1 VSDTLLDTAH
11 SSTLNAHGLSSNAT
25 QRGRPWGLVVAAW
38 AVALTAL
45 APIGFLL
52 LESWRAGW
60 AAITAVLFR
69 HLTVSLLVNT
79 IEMTVLV
86 TAIAAVLGVGA
97 AWLLE
102 RTDLPFRRFFFVA
115 LLIPAAIPDFIETFG
130 WVGVWPALRGLW
142 GAVFVLSL
150 AVYPFVML
158 PVVAGLRRIDQGRE
172 EVARNL
178 GSSTLRTFVRVTLP
192 ELAVPIAGGCLV
204 VALQLL
210 AEYGSFQIL
219 GFRTFTTEIFAAF
232 QVGFDAAAAAALSL
246 VLVLLSAVLVRCEAA
261 AGQGGRSL
269 MTSEGLA
276 PRRLALGRLRPF
288 ATLLAL
294 ALVGLALVVPVGEII
309 RLLAH
314 PGPALLPSASI
325 WSPLGHTVLYAALA
339 GVLAV
344 SGATVVA
351 LCSHRTRGWLT
362 RLPSAASLVPLAV
375 PGVVVALAFTFMA
388 EHYFQGRLYQTSTL
402 LVVAYAV
409 MFLPLA
415 LVGIRASLSQVPAS
429 LNEVAASLGVRPLAQ
444 FFRITLP
451 LIAPG
456 IGVGFAL
463 VFLTT
468 LTELTAT
475 LVLIPTGVQTLAT
488 QFWSYQS
495 NLAYGQAAPY
505 AAAMIVVAALPL
517 ALVSGLGLR
526 RGRRS

>member
-1 VSDTLLDTAH
+1 MSDTLLDTAH
-11 SSTLNAHGLSSNAT
+11 SSTLNAHGLSSNAA

-172 EVARNL
+172 EVARSL

-246 VLVLLSAVLVRCEAA
+246 VLVLLSAVLVRLEGS
-261 AGQGGRSL
+261 AGEGGRSL
-269 MTSEGLA
+269 LTSEGIA

-288 ATLLAL
+288 ATLLAIQIDL
-294 ALVGLALVVPVGEII
+294 RASAQQLEILI
-309 RLLAH
+309 RSTNSRSFARLLD
-314 PGPALLPSASI
+314 
-325 WSPLGHTVLYAALA
+325 
-339 GVLAV
+339 
-344 SGATVVA
+344 
-351 LCSHRTRGWLT
+351 
-362 RLPSAASLVPLAV
+362 
-375 PGVVVALAFTFMA
+375 
-388 EHYFQGRLYQTSTL
+388 
-402 LVVAYAV
+402 
-409 MFLPLA
+409 
-415 LVGIRASLSQVPAS
+415 
-429 LNEVAASLGVRPLAQ
+429 
-444 FFRITLP
+444 
-451 LIAPG
+451 
-456 IGVGFAL
+456 
-463 VFLTT
+463 
-468 LTELTAT
+468 
-475 LVLIPTGVQTLAT
+475 
-488 QFWSYQS
+488 
-495 NLAYGQAAPY
+495 
-505 AAAMIVVAALPL
+505 
-517 ALVSGLGLR
+517 
-526 RGRRS
+526 RGRRPGIRSRGAANRGAGASLFSAAPASSPLWCALTLLAPSRPKRRHSPLPHWIRRWWERSMCASHWPPPTRTRAMR